1 MPVKRKTSAKRKKPA
16 GLAKYQAKLKKATSA
31 IDKRIKKSESMLKKM
46 KAEKAKKVKAVRAA
60 IKRAKK

>member
-1 MPVKRKTSAKRKKPA
+1 MPVKRKTAVKKRPT
-16 GLAKYQAKLKKATSA
+16 GLVKYQAKLKKATSA

-60 IKRAKK
+60 IKKAKK

>member
-1 MPVKRKTSAKRKKPA
+1 MPVKRKTAAKRKPA